1 MPYRHVFAG
10 IAFVIAAS
18 VCFAT
23 LDTTVQ
29 YVSAFVP
36 ILMALWFRYTFQA
49 VVAAAVLL
57 PLHGTSVLRT
67 QHPKFHIARGLLLLC
82 STGLAFTSL
91 KHMHVSEFTA
101 VVMIT
106 PLAITLSAALVLKEH
121 VSVLRWV
128 LVLGGFVGAMVIIR
142 PNRHGFDT
150 VLLLPLGVVVC
161 NAAFQLLTSK
171 MARTENPMTIQLY
184 TGMVGMVIATL
195 VLPFVWVSLSAP
207 HIWLLLL
214 LMGAASSLG
223 HFLLIMAYK
232 KAPAA
237 TLTPYLYA
245 QIAFAIV
252 GGWLVFNY
260 IPDAWSMA
268 GIALI
273 AVCGGLG
280 AWLTVREQR
289 EPVVISPLTQSTL

>member
-1 MPYRHVFAG
+1 MLYRHVFAG

-18 VCFAT
+18 ACFAT

-57 PLHGTSVLRT
+57 PLHGTMVLRT

-91 KHMHVSEFTA
+91 KHMQVSEFTA

-106 PLAITLSAALVLKEH
+106 PLAITLMAAVVLKEH
-121 VSVLRWV
+121 VSALRWA
-128 LVLGGFVGAMVIIR
+128 LVVGGFIGAMVIIR

-150 VLLLPLGVVVC
+150 VLMLPLGVVVC

-184 TGMVGMVIATL
+184 TGLVGMVIASV
-195 VLPFVWVSLSAP
+195 VLPFVWAKLSAA

-214 LMGAASSLG
+214 LMGVASSLG
-223 HFLLIMAYK
+223 HFLLILAYK

-245 QIAFAIV
+245 QIAFAML
-252 GGWLVFNY
+252 GGYVVFGYMPDSWSLV
-260 IPDAWSMA
+260 

-273 AVCGGLG
+273 ALCGGLG

-289 EPVVISPLTQSTL
+289 DTTALSPLNQSH